1 MFRKR
6 VLNSNIKKVNGD
18 IYWTTKGMVT
28 QIKNQHQCGGCWA
41 FSATGVL
48 ESYVRINKGQAVF
61 S

>member
-1 MFRKR
+1 MFPKR
-6 VLNSNIKKVNGD
+6 LLNKTIKKVNGEID
-18 IYWTTKGMVT
+18 WTTKGMVI

-48 ESYVRINKGQAVF
+48 ESYFRINKGQAVF